1 MTADARA
8 SQCNAGAAVPGHQ
21 AARFSVLPASSRRAF
36 RHGASG
42 LLSRS
47 IFSMTFAFVTGSLA
61 TPYRTLPLRERTSV
75 THPHGP
81 FEVRSVTRLPLVTA
95 VPAQVVAFA
104 RLFAPP
110 LRVRVAVEGPS
121 SSIPR
126 GSRAPSSLKRAPTPP
141 RGPCQAPLNSPAR
154 AGPPGAPLGSVMPG

>member
-81 FEVRSVTRLPLVTA
+81 FEFRSVTRLPLVTA

-110 LRVRVAVEGPS
+110 LRVTVAGEVPASSIRRVIRGS
-121 SSIPR
+121 SSEKIAPTHPK
-126 GSRAPSSLKRAPTPP
+126 GPGPAPPSSLGGA
-141 RGPCQAPLNSPAR
+141 GG
-154 AGPPGAPLGSVMPG
+154 AGPLAV

>member
-1 MTADARA
+1 MYERHSATLAPRA
-8 SQCNAGAAVPGHQ
+8 SGHQ
-21 AARFSVLPASSRRAF
+21 AARPSVLPSSGTSRRAF

-47 IFSMTFAFVTGSLA
+47 IFSMTFASVAGSLA

-81 FEVRSVTRLPLVTA
+81 LEFRSVTRLPLVTA

-110 LRVRVAVEGPS
+110 LRVRVAEKIVARPHS
-121 SSIPR
+121 RRIP
-126 GSRAPSSLKRAPTPP
+126 AT
-141 RGPCQAPLNSPAR
+141 
-154 AGPPGAPLGSVMPG
+154 

>member
-81 FEVRSVTRLPLVTA
+81 LEFRSVTRLPLVTA

-110 LRVRVAVEGPS
+110 LRVRVAVEDPS
-121 SSIPR
+121 PSLPQ
-126 GSRAPSSLKRAPTPP
+126 GSPGASVCRKPPTPP
-141 RGPCQAPLNSPAR
+141 TVRSPPPRSSLRR
-154 AGPPGAPLGSVMPG
+154 AGPA

>member
-81 FEVRSVTRLPLVTA
+81 FEFRSVTRLPLVTA

-110 LRVRVAVEGPS
+110 LRVTVAVNVPS
-121 SSIPR
+121 SSIRRRMP
-126 GSRAPSSLKRAPTPP
+126 GACSVGYTP
-141 RGPCQAPLNSPAR
+141 APAR
-154 AGPPGAPLGSVMPG
+154 GRRPG